1 MATIYVAMSRA
12 LASWGADVGLTK
24 HIYKV
29 GVAEGSAEAAVAA
42 LNATAEAGQT
52 DWKHVAGRETGAID
66 EAAVLARL
74 AQRERAIDPAL
85 YPKIKG
91 ARGLYKV
98 KPGNVENHI
107 LVKRAFEDAEI
118 KAVVVKPADVG
129 GYLIANALD

>member
-29 GVAEGSAEAAVAA
+29 GVVDGPAEAAVAG

-52 DWKHVAGRETGAID
+52 DWKLVADREVGALD
-66 EAAVLARL
+66 EAAVRARL
-74 AQRERAIDPAL
+74 ARRERAIDPAL

-91 ARGLYKV
+91 ARSLYKV
-98 KPGNVENHI
+98 KPANVENHI
-107 LVKRAFEDAEI
+107 LVKRAFENAEI

-129 GYLIANALD
+129 AYLIENAIE